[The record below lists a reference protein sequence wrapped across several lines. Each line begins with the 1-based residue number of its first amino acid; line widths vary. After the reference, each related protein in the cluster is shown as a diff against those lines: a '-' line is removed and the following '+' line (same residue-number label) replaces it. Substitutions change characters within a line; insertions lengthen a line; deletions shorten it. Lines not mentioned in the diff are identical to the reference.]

1 MKFVLVRLLT
11 IQLWGI
17 IHMANCAY
25 LQISKLC
32 KSLSAAFK
40 PTAVGLD
47 PFMYYSVRLDIA
59 TLSEFSAAE
68 VTGVRTLPRV
78 AAFMRLQWVSSCPAI
93 KLA

>member
-11 IQLWGI
+11 VQSWGI
-17 IHMANCAY
+17 IHSADCAY

-40 PTAVGLD
+40 PTIIGLD

-59 TLSEFSAAE
+59 TLSEFPPAE

-78 AAFMRLQWVSSCPAI
+78 TAFMRLYWVS
-93 KLA
+93 

>member
-17 IHMANCAY
+17 IHMADRAY
-25 LQISKLC
+25 LQIAKLC

-40 PTAVGLD
+40 PTTVRLY
-47 PFMYYSVRLDIA
+47 PFMYDSVRLDIA

-68 VTGVRTLPRV
+68 VTGVRTLSRV
-78 AAFMRLQWVSSCPAI
+78 AAFMRLQWVSSCPGI
-93 KLA
+93 KLG